1 MSEQK
6 TLSMT
11 NAASESTS
19 IRVVAVTSDAVILT
33 YRSLPGNQPNTY
45 GNFVAVWDDSV
56 IPYSR
61 PPLQKIPIPGNA
73 PHGSLAVAGLMP
85 QESQYIFGYAV
96 GPQVGDICAYA
107 HISPDGSQTDFSS
120 SLMLLS
126 VQPDSIIL
134 RYSLPPGCNPA
145 QNGASVAVWQDS
157 IGSYTNPPLIT
168 QRITGSSS
176 TGTIAIVG
184 VQLNF
189 GVTYTVALLTSNSQ
203 TSMAAWVTF
212 DVGE

>member
-1 MSEQK
+1 MPRPN
-6 TLSMT
+6 TL
-11 NAASESTS
+11 
-19 IRVVAVTSDAVILT
+19 IRVVAISGATVAFS
-33 YRSLPGNQPNTY
+33 YRSLPGNQPSKY
-45 GNFVAVWDDSV
+45 GNFIAVWEDSV
-56 IPYSR
+56 IPYSK
-61 PPLQKIPIPGNA
+61 PPLRKVDISNNNPA
-73 PHGSLAVAGLMP
+73 GSVAVPDLNP
-85 QESQYIFGYAV
+85 ETNQYIFGYGV
-96 GPQVGDICAYA
+96 GPQISDICSYAY
-107 HISPDGSQTDFSS
+107 ISPDESQTDFSS

-184 VQLNF
+184 VRLDF
-189 GVTYTVALLTSNSQ
+189 GVVYTVALLTSNSQ
-203 TSMAAWVTF
+203 TSMTAWVTF

>member
-1 MSEQK
+1 MAEQK

-11 NAASESTS
+11 NAAFESTL
-19 IRVVAVTSDAVILT
+19 IRVVGVTGDTVLLT
-33 YRSLPGNQPNTY
+33 YRSLPGNQPNMY

-61 PPLQKIPIPGNA
+61 PPLQKITIPGNA
-73 PHGSLAVAGLMP
+73 PQGSLAVPDLMP

-107 HISPDGSQTDFSS
+107 HIAPDEPPTDFSS
-120 SLMLLS
+120 ALLILALRE
-126 VQPDSIIL
+126 DSIVV

-145 QNGASVAVWQDS
+145 RNGASVAMWEDS

-176 TGTIAIVG
+176 MGTVEIVG

-189 GVTYTVALLTSNSQ
+189 GTTYTVGLLTSNSQ
-203 TSMAAWVTF
+203 TAIAAWVTF
-212 DVGE
+212 STQ